1 VDNLF
6 SRIIL
11 LFLGAFYSA
20 QSAEIEKPYVSESR
34 GVTINPPI
42 NISIAMG
49 NYCKD
54 KLKNSELITK
64 NLMIPNQ
71 TSHFIEVSS
80 LGHILTVDDD
90 HTTLHSRDADD
101 CVIVGVIANRERHL
115 LHINKNDMYS
125 GKRTKESLNQIL
137 VNLRGTEITPKI
149 AIASGAC
156 SDHLFTCIKI
166 VTDNDFSI
174 NYHDIFPIFLH
185 SRFPEMSY
193 FFLVG
198 DPEVTLDES
207 LPKGIPLR
215 FKGQPYESK
224 SLAITPNGEFA
235 IPIYQ

>member
-1 VDNLF
+1 MNNLF

-11 LFLGAFYSA
+11 LFLGVFYSA

-42 NISIAMG
+42 KMSIVMG
-49 NYCKD
+49 DYYKD

-71 TSHFIEVSS
+71 TPHFIEVSS
-80 LGHILTVDDD
+80 VGAILTMADD

-101 CVIVGVIANRERHL
+101 CVIVGVVANRERHL

-137 VNLRGTEITPKI
+137 VNLRGTETTPRI

-156 SDHLFTCIKI
+156 SDHLLACIKI
-166 VTDNDFSI
+166 VTDNGFSI
-174 NYHDIFPIFLH
+174 NYHDIFPIFLYG
-185 SRFPEMSY
+185 RFPEMSY
-193 FFLVG
+193 FFLIG

-207 LPKGIPLR
+207 LSKGIPLR
-215 FKGQPYESK
+215 FKGQPYKSK
-224 SLAITPNGEFA
+224 SLAITPDGEFA